1 MLSKIDESLNLNINL
16 KNFAKMSPMLI
27 YAKQPI
33 YYLIDHYPQ
42 KIKTLYLARELDK
55 KEYSRLMK
63 FGFEIKRI
71 PNEAAVKMSKN
82 ANHQGFLAEV
92 EEYKLHDYK
101 TFLDKNFIVVLA
113 GLTDIGNIGSIIRSS
128 YALGVDAIVACGVKT
143 LPIEPIL
150 RTSTGA
156 LFDIPFAIEH
166 NIHDVLNDLKMSG
179 FVSYGADMGGTD
191 IRDVKVPKKRV
202 LVLGSEGEGLSARVS
217 SKLDNIVSIKMFNNF
232 DSLNVGVAGAI
243 LMDRMRYE

>member
-1 MLSKIDESLNLNINL
+1 
-16 KNFAKMSPMLI
+16 MLI

-33 YYLIDHYPQ
+33 YYVINRYPQ

-63 FGFEIKRI
+63 MGFEIKRI

-92 EEYKLHDYK
+92 EEYKLYDYQ
-101 TFLDKNFIVVLA
+101 TFLEKNFVLVLA
-113 GLTDIGNIGSIIRSS
+113 GLTDVGNIGALIRSA
-128 YALGVDAIVACGVKT
+128 YALGVDAVIVSGIKH
-143 LPIEPIL
+143 LNIEPIL

-156 LFDIPFAIEH
+156 LFDMPLAVET
-166 NIHDVLNDLKMSG
+166 NIHNLLNDFKMSG
-179 FVSYGADMGGTD
+179 FTSYGADMGGVDVRD
-191 IRDVKVPKKRV
+191 IQPAKKRL
-202 LVLGSEGEGLSARVS
+202 LVLGNEGEGLSSRVTA
-217 SKLDNIVSIKMFNNF
+217 KLDTIVSIQMAHDF
-232 DSLNVGVAGAI
+232 DSLNVSVAGGI

>member
-1 MLSKIDESLNLNINL
+1 
-16 KNFAKMSPMLI
+16 MLI

-33 YYLIDHYPQ
+33 YYLINHYPQ

-63 FGFEIKRI
+63 MGFEIKRI

-92 EEYKLHDYK
+92 EDYKLHDFK
-101 TFLDKNFIVVLA
+101 TFLDKEFVLVLA
-113 GLTDIGNIGSIIRSS
+113 GLTDVGNIGAIIRSA
-128 YALGVDAIVACGVKT
+128 YALGVDAVVACGIKR
-143 LPIEPIL
+143 LNIEPLL

-156 LFDIPFAIEH
+156 LFDMPLAVEQ
-166 NIHDVLNDLKMSG
+166 NIHNVLNDLKMSG
-179 FVSYGADMGGTD
+179 FTSYGADMGGID
-191 IRDVKVPKKRV
+191 IRDAKIVQKRV
-202 LVLGSEGEGLSARVS
+202 LVLGNEGEGLTSRVS
-217 SKLDNIVSIKMFNNF
+217 SKLDNIVSIKMAHDF
-232 DSLNVGVAGAI
+232 DSLNVSVAGAI

>member
-1 MLSKIDESLNLNINL
+1 
-16 KNFAKMSPMLI
+16 MLI

-33 YYLIDHYPQ
+33 YYLINHYPQ

-63 FGFEIKRI
+63 MNFEIKRI

-92 EEYKLHDYK
+92 EDYQLHDFK
-101 TFLDKNFIVVLA
+101 AFLEKDFILVLA
-113 GLTDIGNIGSIIRSS
+113 GLTDVGNIGAIVRSA
-128 YALGVDAIVACGVKT
+128 YALGVDAIVACGIKK
-143 LPIEPIL
+143 LNMEPLL

-156 LFDIPFAIEH
+156 LFDMPFAVEH
-166 NIHDVLNDLKMSG
+166 NIFNVLNDLKMSG
-179 FVSYGADMGGTD
+179 FTSYGADMGGID
-191 IRDVKVPKKRV
+191 IRQAKIAKKRV
-202 LVLGSEGEGLSARVS
+202 LVLGNEGEGLTKRVS
-217 SKLDNIVSIKMFNNF
+217 SKLDTIVSIKMAHDF
-232 DSLNVGVAGAI
+232 DSLNVSVAGAI

>member
-1 MLSKIDESLNLNINL
+1 
-16 KNFAKMSPMLI
+16 MLI

-33 YYLIDHYPQ
+33 YYVINHYPQ
-42 KIKTLYLARELDK
+42 KIKKLYLARELDK

-63 FGFEIKRI
+63 MGFEIKRI

-92 EEYKLHDYK
+92 DDYLPSDFK
-101 TFLDKNFIVVLA
+101 TFLDKDFVLVLA
-113 GLTDIGNIGSIIRSS
+113 GLTDVGNIGALVRSA
-128 YALGVDAIVACGVKT
+128 YALGVDAIVACGVKR
-143 LPIEPIL
+143 LNFEPLL

-156 LFDIPFAIEH
+156 LFDMPFAVEH
-166 NIHDVLNDLKMSG
+166 NIHNVLNDLKMSG
-179 FVSYGADMGGTD
+179 FESYGADMGGID
-191 IRDVKVPKKRV
+191 IREAKIAKKRV

-217 SKLDNIVSIKMFNNF
+217 AKLDTIVSIKMQHDF
-232 DSLNVGVAGAI
+232 DSLNVSVAGAI